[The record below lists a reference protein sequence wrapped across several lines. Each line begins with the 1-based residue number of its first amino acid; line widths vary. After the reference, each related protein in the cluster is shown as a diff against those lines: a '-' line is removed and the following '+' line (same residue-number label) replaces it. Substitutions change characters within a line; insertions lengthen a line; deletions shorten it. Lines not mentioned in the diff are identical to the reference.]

1 MFLNEKI
8 ANLAQQALLGE
19 NQFLLEVVISS
30 KHGPKK
36 VTVILDGDQGV
47 TIDDCAT
54 VSRRL
59 LKSLEEQSLMEE
71 GFTLE
76 VTTPGLDHP
85 LKLKR
90 QYVKNIGRALKVQ
103 LKDKQVE
110 SGKLVEVSEEAIA
123 LEQEIKE
130 GKKTE
135 LKKTA
140 LPFSEI
146 ERAIVQVSFK

>member
-8 ANLAQQALLGE
+8 ANLAQQALSEE
-19 NQFLLEVVISS
+19 NQFLLEVIVSS
-30 KHGPKK
+30 KNGPKK
-36 VTVILDGDQGV
+36 VTVILDGDQGI
-47 TIDDCAT
+47 TIEDCAV

-59 LKSLEEQSLMEE
+59 LKLLEEHGLMEE

-76 VTTPGLDHP
+76 ITTPGLDHP

-90 QYVKNIGRALKVQ
+90 QYVKNIGRGLKVQ
-103 LKDKQVE
+103 LKDKSVE
-110 SGKLVEVSEEAIA
+110 NGKLVEVNEEAIA

-130 GKKTE
+130 GKNTE